1 MRTMLCLAALHASR
15 CDPTFG
21 AFRARMQKAGKPV
34 ETALVATAGKLLCT
48 LNAMVAA
55 GAD

>member
-1 MRTMLCLAALHASR
+1 MLCLAALHASR

-48 LNAMVAA
+48 LNAMMAE